1 MTLIILTS
9 LMLESS
15 YMKKTEKKIVQW
27 IKAKIKSA
35 GAKGLIFGLSGGI
48 DSAVVSAL
56 AKKSVGNNHLALM
69 MPCHS
74 LKSSI
79 SDART
84 VIRKVGLRA
93 KKIDLT
99 PIYDCSVKTLGKAN
113 KLAKANLK
121 ARLRMITLYYYANTL
136 DYLVVGT
143 GNLSELVMGYF
154 TKYGDGG
161 VDILPIADLL
171 KSQVRTLA
179 KSLGIPK
186 AIIEKAPTAD
196 LWAGQT
202 DEKEMGITYEQ
213 LDEIILC
220 LKKGGKCSVSKAI
233 ISRVKKITKNSEH
246 KRIMPEICKIRKAA
260 L

>member
-1 MTLIILTS
+1 
-9 LMLESS
+9 
-15 YMKKTEKKIVQW
+15 MKKTEKKIIKW
-27 IKAKIKSA
+27 IKAKIKST

-56 AKKSVGNNHLALM
+56 AKKAVGNNHLAVM

-74 LKSSI
+74 SKMSI
-79 SDART
+79 CDARA
-84 VIRKVGLRA
+84 VIRKLGIKA

-99 PIYDCSVKTLGKAN
+99 PVYNCAVKTLGKAN

-121 ARLRMITLYYYANTL
+121 ARLRMITLYYHANTL
-136 DYLVVGT
+136 NYLVVGT
-143 GNLSELVMGYF
+143 GNLSELVMGYY

-202 DEKEMGITYEQ
+202 DEEEMGITYEQ
-213 LDEIILC
+213 LDEIILY
-220 LKKGGKCSVSKAI
+220 LKKGRKCSVPKAI
-233 ISRVKKITKNSEH
+233 INKVKKMVKNSEH
-246 KRIMPEICKIRKAA
+246 KRVMPEICKIREAT

>member
-1 MTLIILTS
+1 
-9 LMLESS
+9 
-15 YMKKTEKKIVQW
+15 MKKTEKKIIHW

-56 AKKSVGNNHLALM
+56 AKAAAGNNHLALI

-74 LKSSI
+74 SKSSV
-79 SDART
+79 SDAMA
-84 VIRKVGLRA
+84 VIKKLGLKA

-99 PIYDCSVKTLGKAN
+99 PVYDCTVKTLGKAN
-113 KLAKANLK
+113 NLAKANLK
-121 ARLRMITLYYYANTL
+121 ARLRMITLYYHANTL
-136 DYLVVGT
+136 NYLVVGT
-143 GNLSELVMGYF
+143 GNLSELMMGYF

-179 KSLGIPK
+179 KTLGIPR

-196 LWAGQT
+196 LWDGQT
-202 DEKEMGITYEQ
+202 DEQEMGLTYEQ
-213 LDEIILC
+213 LDEIVLC
-220 LKKGGKCSVSKAI
+220 MKKGKKCSVPKAI
-233 ISRVKKITKNSEH
+233 INKVKKMEKISEH
-246 KRIMPEICKIRKAA
+246 KRIMPQICKISI
-260 L
+260 